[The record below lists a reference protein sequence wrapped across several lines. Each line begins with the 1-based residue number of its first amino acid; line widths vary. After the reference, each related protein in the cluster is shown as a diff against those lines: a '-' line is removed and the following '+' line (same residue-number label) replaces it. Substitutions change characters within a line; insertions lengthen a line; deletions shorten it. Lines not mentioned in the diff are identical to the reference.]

1 MRNIYY
7 IKNICNKN
15 LLKIIMILSVNKFG
29 VFLFGIVLLAFNNF
43 FDIMR
48 DIGEV
53 AQVVRAAES

>member
-1 MRNIYY
+1 
-7 IKNICNKN
+7 
-15 LLKIIMILSVNKFG
+15 MILSVNKFG
-29 VFLFGIVLLAFNNF
+29 VFLFVIVLLAFNNF